1 VAAVREATSQ
11 KAREVAHPQLFR
23 STFRDRP
30 ALYFPRDVAHP
41 PSRHLRA
48 IVFQWTVGYLSREEV
63 QDETRNCGADFGV
76 RCFCISAKAQ
86 RKDTQPP
93 RQRNGLYIRR
103 ARTFQFTIQLERKL
117 QRWRQQCEL
126 QRFEHNERFK
136 HARSAGAISRAGAT
150 FTLLLP
156 DGRAAVVNCESK
168 FKERMAG
175 PRGNRR
181 SCRIPLV
188 DDIQAEFHGDN
199 AKLEWVVSLDGKKTQ
214 SETYK
219 ILAILDKSKTD
230 QN

>member
-103 ARTFQFTIQLERKL
+103 AGHFNSQSNL
-117 QRWRQQCEL
+117 
-126 QRFEHNERFK
+126 N
-136 HARSAGAISRAGAT
+136 
-150 FTLLLP
+150 
-156 DGRAAVVNCESK
+156 VNCN
-168 FKERMAG
+168 G
-175 PRGNRR
+175 
-181 SCRIPLV
+181 
-188 DDIQAEFHGDN
+188 GDN
-199 AKLEWVVSLDGKKTQ
+199 NVNCNGSSTTSGSSMPAQQVPFHVRVRHLPCCCPMAARPLSIAKANLRNAWRG
-214 SETYK
+214 
-219 ILAILDKSKTD
+219 LAEIVGVAAYHS
-230 QN
+230 